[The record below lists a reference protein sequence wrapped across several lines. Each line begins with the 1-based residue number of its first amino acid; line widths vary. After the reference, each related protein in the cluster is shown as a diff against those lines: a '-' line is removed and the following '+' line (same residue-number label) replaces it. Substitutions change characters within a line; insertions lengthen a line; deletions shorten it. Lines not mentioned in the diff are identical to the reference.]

1 MKDSVQCAAPALS
14 HVVASPALQEFGEIK
29 GMRRLHELATAN
41 IPSPTHSAMY
51 TILFHT
57 WASMRSLYDYLSGD
71 IGVCSRR
78 GAGGFSLGS
87 WIV

>member
-1 MKDSVQCAAPALS
+1 MNSQYLTASV
-14 HVVASPALQEFGEIK
+14 
-29 GMRRLHELATAN
+29 
-41 IPSPTHSAMY
+41 PSLTLSAMY

-57 WASMRSLYDYLSGD
+57 WVSLRSVYEYLSGD

-87 WIV
+87 WII